1 MTFVGVCREG
11 CDFIPLERWQDK
23 KCVGKERGFYGFVL
37 LFSSMILSAFVG
49 FPVACSPSILCIM
62 SLFIF
67 EITYTPRKLTWK
79 FV

>member
-11 CDFIPLERWQDK
+11 YDFIPLERWQDK
-23 KCVGKERGFYGFVL
+23 TCVGKRFLWFVL

-49 FPVACSPSILCIM
+49 FPVACSASILCIV